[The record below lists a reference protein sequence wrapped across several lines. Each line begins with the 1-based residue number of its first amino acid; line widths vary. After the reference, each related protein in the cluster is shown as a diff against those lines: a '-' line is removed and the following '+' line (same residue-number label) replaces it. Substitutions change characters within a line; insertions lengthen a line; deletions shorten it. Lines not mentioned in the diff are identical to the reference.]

1 MSLSLFVIVSLMSL
15 SSLSLLSLLSLSL
28 SSLSPLSLSPSPSL
42 SILSLFSLSSH
53 SLLSLLSLSSLSR
66 LSLLSSLDG
75 APRQSLQA
83 RLNRK
88 AADSPASKP
97 TATQQSTGTGD
108 RPAPSKQ
115 PSYRCRCEVHQHRGS
130 PGSLEAAHQEQ
141 SGCRCEVH
149 QRIRVHHRFTSIRD
163 SQ

>member
-1 MSLSLFVIVSLMSL
+1 MFARNSVITDC
-15 SSLSLLSLLSLSL
+15 SS
-28 SSLSPLSLSPSPSL
+28 
-42 SILSLFSLSSH
+42 
-53 SLLSLLSLSSLSR
+53 R
-66 LSLLSSLDG
+66 QDNWRTGQLDG

-130 PGSLEAAHQEQ
+130 PGSLEAAHQEL
-141 SGCRCEVH
+141 
-149 QRIRVHHRFTSIRD
+149 QRSSFWTIILLQFVELPYSEKIIRWMMPFSHSNTVVNPTFLLLGLFSFL
-163 SQ
+163 SSLSLSLLLPYS

>member
-1 MSLSLFVIVSLMSL
+1 MFARNSVITDC
-15 SSLSLLSLLSLSL
+15 SS
-28 SSLSPLSLSPSPSL
+28 
-42 SILSLFSLSSH
+42 
-53 SLLSLLSLSSLSR
+53 R
-66 LSLLSSLDG
+66 QDNWRTGQLDG

-141 SGCRCEVH
+141 SGYRY
-149 QRIRVHHRFTSIRD
+149 RYHRAMRQCPGVTASILLAEQACAESSGGRHPHGAAAAASNHGTKCPHD
-163 SQ
+163 SAQSGQTCQH